1 MPIKASYILAFLLL
15 LTFACKNRDVVKEN
29 QGNHHNNKLPY
40 EIHIQ
45 PYDEIDSATISFIQ
59 QELGKVYDFSTI
71 TLPPKKLPAD
81 AWYAERHR
89 YWADTLL
96 KHLKKLSPS
105 SNIYAI
111 GITGKDISTKKSKY
125 PNWGVM
131 GLGLMP
137 GNACVIS
144 DYRLQAYPK
153 TREHIDSQLLKV
165 AIHELGHNFG
175 LPHCPNETCYMTDA
189 EGKNKLDGETGF
201 CKECRK
207 FLRDKQAVK

>member
-1 MPIKASYILAFLLL
+1 MAGCNSDEEIVCRFPAPNKVSFSAKIK
-15 LTFACKNRDVVKEN
+15 
-29 QGNHHNNKLPY
+29 
-40 EIHIQ
+40 IQ
-45 PYDEIDSATISFIQ
+45 PYDEIEDSTLKFVTKGLVDI
-59 QELGKVYDFSTI
+59 YDANI
-71 TLPPKKLPAD
+71 TVLPYKELPAD

-96 KHLKKLSPS
+96 KHLKKLS
-105 SNIYAI
+105 SNTNVYVI

-131 GLGLMP
+131 GLDYMP

-144 DYRLQAYPK
+144 DYRLQAFPK

-201 CKECRK
+201 CKKCKE
-207 FLRDKQAVK
+207 FLSLKNVWLNDKR